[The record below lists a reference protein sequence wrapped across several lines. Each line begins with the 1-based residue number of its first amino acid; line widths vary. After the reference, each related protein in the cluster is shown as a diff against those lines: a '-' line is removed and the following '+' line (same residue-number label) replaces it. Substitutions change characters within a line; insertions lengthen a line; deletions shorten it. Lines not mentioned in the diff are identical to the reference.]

1 MKTKHS
7 KTKTRTTAGRTAS
20 LRSGTFVRRWRRTRP
35 HCGGMWQWREYGRGG
50 IETMLL
56 TPCGKEVASVDDAE
70 EGTPQYYWEQTETT
84 QRMMPGLWRQLP
96 PNTELCNAGPAGS
109 ASPKRPSPGVAHE

>member
-1 MKTKHS
+1 MSNKPDTNKSRPTGGLAVAHGS
-7 KTKTRTTAGRTAS
+7 AWS
-20 LRSGTFVRRWRRTRP
+20 RTRP
-35 HCGGMWQWREYGRGG
+35 HCGGMWQWREGGRSR

-96 PNTELCNAGPAGS
+96 PNTELTDA
-109 ASPKRPSPGVAHE
+109 KRSV